1 MGPKGI
7 FFLATIK
14 SNFFTNN
21 MISFHSIVLQPFFV
35 CLLRLRSQLS
45 HKKDKLK
52 KKEEKMVK
60 KQKKKEERLQQ
71 WLESSRTHMDFTTQ
85 VKHMAVYV
93 VFINL

>member
-1 MGPKGI
+1 
-7 FFLATIK
+7 
-14 SNFFTNN
+14 
-21 MISFHSIVLQPFFV
+21 
-35 CLLRLRSQLS
+35 LS

-60 KQKKKEERLQQ
+60 KQKNKEERLQQ